1 MNRPSGVSTRQ
12 SESTAAI
19 AAKMQELGI
28 ELDPDLP
35 YRLETMFPRLEG
47 WGAKGELK
55 RKGKVIRNAEP
66 HIAEMLRPGEEI
78 LYIAKGIQYSLAEQY
93 FMGIWA
99 MTINQTVFVLT
110 NVRLL
115 MIRTNS
121 SGKPKRTDW
130 MIYYSQIETLK
141 GNWVGMLSLKLR
153 DGKSLQFSGFSKID
167 RQTMPQV
174 FEDALAEYRTRNFD
188 PRVTQSME
196 NLCGF
201 CHTRVPKDEYECR
214 RCGATF
220 WRPMPV
226 AIRTLFIPSWGDIC
240 LKHYAV
246 AAAELFGYAVTWI
259 VIIAIFVAAFREGDP
274 LGLLGAL
281 VFGFIMLAFFHGM
294 DAIITY
300 FVAKKG
306 LHPRTEPTREPDEPV
321 EAAPASR
328 TI

>member
-1 MNRPSGVSTRQ
+1 MPQ
-12 SESTAAI
+12 PIDDPSESAAAATA
-19 AAKMQELGI
+19 KLQQLGI

-35 YRLETMFPRLEG
+35 YRLDTMFPRLEG

-55 RKGKVIRNAEP
+55 RKGKVIRNVQP
-66 HIAEMLRPGEEI
+66 RIAEMLRPGEEI
-78 LYIAKGIQYSLAEQY
+78 LYIAKGVQYSFAEHY

-121 SGKPKRTDW
+121 DGRPKLTDW
-130 MIYYSQIETLK
+130 MIYYSQIDKLK
-141 GNWVGMLSLKLR
+141 GSWTGMLSLKLR
-153 DGKSLQFSGFSKID
+153 DGKSLQFSGFSKSD

-174 FEDALAEYRTRNFD
+174 FEDALEEYRARNFD

-196 NLCGF
+196 NLCGY
-201 CHTRVPKDEYECR
+201 CHTRVPKDEYDCR

-226 AIRTLFIPSWGDIC
+226 AIRTLFIPSWGDFC
-240 LKHYAV
+240 LKHYVV

-259 VIIAIFVAAFREGDP
+259 VVIAVFI
-274 LGLLGAL
+274 GAL
-281 VFGFIMLAFFHGM
+281 NERDPVAVIGAMLFAAIRPGIFHGM
-294 DAIITY
+294 DATITY
-300 FVAKKG
+300 CVAKMG
-306 LHPRTEPTREPDEPV
+306 LHPRTGPVHEADESL
-321 EAAPASR
+321 EAVPASNA
-328 TI
+328 I